1 MTLERAEAVTR
12 ASHLAGIFSSLKS
25 LGLTDRGLLNQI
37 MRGVL
42 EANSGLLGVWTV
54 WEPDAL
60 DGLDAIFAGAPGH
73 DQSGRFV
80 PFWHRHGG
88 RIQLE
93 ANIDYDKPDAD
104 WYVSPTRRRAEV
116 LIDPYE
122 YRVAGENLF
131 ISSVAAPIFH
141 AGRCV
146 GVVGFD
152 VRMDWL
158 LEAIDEPGAFES
170 IEAALGRGHVLLG
183 DDGQVRY
190 CSQATRRLI
199 SRYVR
204 GRAVSRRRLPE
215 PLNDLVVEELR
226 QRFFSHSLKLRRE
239 WTFGSGSRKLVVGF
253 TRHPQASCFLLLVD
267 EQIGDGRCDADLSPR
282 EHEVVDWV
290 SQGKSNEE
298 IAILLG
304 ISTHTVKNHLDK
316 IYRKL
321 GVENRC
327 AAAMALQ
334 RHRFAVME
342 PIIGRPSYCTNRC
355 ARAHSRA

>member
-12 ASHLAGIFSSLKS
+12 AGQLATIFSSLKS
-25 LGLTDRGLLNQI
+25 LGLTDRGLLNEI
-37 MRGVL
+37 MRRVL
-42 EANSGLLGVWTV
+42 EANPGLLGVWTV

-60 DGLDAIFAGAPGH
+60 DGLDAVFAGAPGH
-73 DQSGRFV
+73 DESGRFV

-104 WYVSPTRRRAEV
+104 WYVAPTRRKAEV

-122 YRVAGENLF
+122 YRVAGKNLF

-152 VRMDWL
+152 VHMDWL
-158 LEAIDEPGAFES
+158 LEAIDEPGTFES
-170 IEAALGRGHVLLG
+170 IEAALGRGHVVLG

-190 CSQATRRLI
+190 CSQSTRRLI
-199 SRYVR
+199 CHYVGGR
-204 GRAVSRRRLPE
+204 GFSQRRLPE
-215 PLNDLVVEELR
+215 PLNHLVVQELR
-226 QRFFSHSLKLRRE
+226 RRVFSRSLKLGRE
-239 WTFGSGSRKLVVGF
+239 WTFGSGSRKLVVRF
-253 TRHPQASCFLLLVD
+253 RRHPRAGCVLLLVD
-267 EQIGDGRCDADLSPR
+267 EQIEDGRCDVDLSPR

-290 SQGKSNEE
+290 GQGKSNEE

-304 ISTHTVKNHLDK
+304 ISTHTVKNHLEK

-334 RHRFAVME
+334 RHRLAIM
-342 PIIGRPSYCTNRC
+342 GGS
-355 ARAHSRA
+355 